1 MTCFWAF
8 NVRVRKRNGGPTSCQ
23 MQVQKKK
30 GTKTGMHGMKEK
42 KVYLPPLKTMLFGA
56 FDYFL

>member
-1 MTCFWAF
+1 LSNA
-8 NVRVRKRNGGPTSCQ
+8 SA
-23 MQVQKKK
+23 KKK

-42 KVYLPPLKTMLFGA
+42 KVYPPPLKTMLFGA